1 MVLTLKI
8 ATLALLGTE
17 GAARSYGI
25 GRTVGLMPRIGAVDL
40 SRQGHPGL
48 PNVTRYWYTQT
59 IDHFSWAPTPTGER
73 TFQQRYMV
81 NRQHWKTGGPIFL
94 YTGNEANVEMY
105 VNSTGLMWENAEE
118 FGAAL
123 VWVEHRY
130 YGDSKPFGENLM
142 KYLQY
147 LTMEQALADYAS
159 FIYDF
164 KSELDSQESRVIA
177 FGGSYGGM
185 LAAWLRVK
193 YPNAVDGAIAGSA
206 PVLAFRGQDGHLGK
220 GGRPFGSGEAYWDVV
235 TRDATEAG
243 GSVPSCAANVR
254 RSWQHLFDLGKTA
267 AGRRKLAAIFRLC
280 GDEPLKTAQDVTNL
294 ALMHL
299 NAWDTM
305 AMGNFPYPSNYLIF
319 QATQDPST
327 LLPAYPVRVACQH
340 LVGDFSNEDDLL
352 AGVREASG
360 VLYNASKV
368 QCYELPSD
376 PNFDG
381 IWDYQW
387 CTEMLPQETYFSRD
401 GTTDMFWRFAENL
414 TDVRRHCNATFGVEP
429 RETWIAREF
438 GALDG
443 ATNIV
448 FSNGLFDPW
457 SSGGVVHNI
466 SESAVAVIIPEGAHH
481 LDLFFS
487 NPSDPPSVVS
497 ARLTELNHIRSWIS
511 APRHESAILPAYV

>member
-1 MVLTLKI
+1 MVLALK
-8 ATLALLGTE
+8 ALMLALFGT
-17 GAARSYGI
+17 GAAAR
-25 GRTVGLMPRIGAVDL
+25 GRGLGRPVGLLPRIGAVDL
-40 SRQGHPGL
+40 SLQGHPGM
-48 PNVTRYWYTQT
+48 PNVSQYWYTQT

-73 TFQQRYMV
+73 TFQQRFMM
-81 NRQHWKTGGPIFL
+81 NREHWEKGGPIFF

-123 VWVEHRY
+123 VWIEHRY
-130 YGDSKPFGENLM
+130 YGESKPFGDNMMEHLH
-142 KYLQY
+142 YLS
-147 LTMEQALADYAS
+147 MEQALADYAS
-159 FIYDF
+159 FVYDLR
-164 KSELDSQESRVIA
+164 SDLDSRESRVIA

-193 YPNAVDGAIAGSA
+193 YPSAVDGAIAGSA
-206 PVLAFRGQDGHLGK
+206 PVLAFHGQEGRFGK
-220 GGRPFGSGEAYWDVV
+220 GPGPFGSGEAYWEVV
-235 TRDATEAG
+235 TRDATGAG
-243 GSVPSCAANVR
+243 GSAPSCAANVR
-254 RSWQHLFDLGKTA
+254 RSWQHVFDTGKTA
-267 AGRRKLAAIFRLC
+267 AGRRKLAATFRLC
-280 GDEPLKTAQDVTNL
+280 GDDPLKTAEDVNNL

-327 LLPAYPVRVACQH
+327 TLPAYPVRAACQH
-340 LVGDFSNEDDLL
+340 LAGNFSNGDDLL
-352 AGVREASG
+352 AGLREASG

-401 GTTDMFWRFAENL
+401 GIHDMFWPFTESM
-414 TDVRRHCNATFGVEP
+414 TDIQRHCYATFGVEP

-438 GALDG
+438 GELDG

-448 FSNGLFDPW
+448 FSNGLLDP
-457 SSGGVVHNI
+457 
-466 SESAVAVIIPEGAHH
+466 
-481 LDLFFS
+481 
-487 NPSDPPSVVS
+487 
-497 ARLTELNHIRSWIS
+497 
-511 APRHESAILPAYV
+511 